1 MKNTPPFNHKN
12 DKSQHHSFTDP
23 LFESLHRA
31 SKAINMCITKDEN
44 YPEIGDILT
53 QGYSSDYNL
62 PLHFF
67 WKPFSRISVMNIPDA
82 IFEQYNK
89 TECYTQMGLFPEIQ
103 RAWITVD
110 NRLYLWNYLNGEDFQ
125 SYEDL
130 DRTIICIKLVKPRA
144 GVFIDSI
151 EFLLVISTLN
161 DIFLLGVE
169 YLASKSSENTKELV
183 FYSTKMSV
191 SVSGIDVLCIEGT
204 SDGRIFFSGKQDD
217 SIYEILYQA
226 DDGWFSKRCSKI
238 NHTGT
243 IIDKFIPKGLWFD
256 WKNETIQQLVMDN
269 SRNLLYALT
278 SKSSI
283 RAYHLQNQQSLNHV
297 ISYSYRSILAHA
309 QMVNASS
316 SLLDPRTTTI
326 ISLAPVPLSESN
338 QIYLIA
344 ITSTG
349 CRLYLRA
356 SRSIWSVNG
365 PPSTMTCTHVRFPPA
380 DSDNKQED
388 YKTQSSN
395 ISYKVLNNNILLNS
409 PSSFILTSVRIGHIF
424 SPGYFLAFK
433 PSSTSEGDQLF
444 ASAADTGRILYGT
457 LNNHRLSFVET
468 AGWIP
473 LEGYVQAVSLLT
485 PPIYC
490 PNELKTQ
497 YNTASPQIA
506 VLTNTGVHVIQRRNN
521 FQILY
526 SAIKYGVS
534 TLNGIEGEVQSFF
547 EMVGQA
553 EGCATCLGLIC
564 GRIDAASQPDEYYNV
579 KHFSNRNNVLTDSDI
594 VEIARKYYIEF
605 GGKPFTKQ
613 TQYKFG
619 QETLDL
625 DNVQLSGC
633 HDGQE
638 TLDLDNVQLSG
649 CHDGLVIYIARSI
662 GELWKKPFIKLT
674 INKKLSTKIYSSNFS
689 ASTLLRVRSEFITLL
704 EFFDNN
710 KSYIKGLVAPDQ
722 LSGSMSRSEEIS
734 FQAEHRALHALVLL
748 IRRIIEGLSFVYVL
762 IDDTPSK
769 LHDIISSLSKQ
780 SQDNCLKLTFED
792 LFSKESGKDLA
803 KDLVTAIVNKQLA
816 DGGSVDAVSES
827 LRKRCGGFCSADD
840 VIMYKAIEQLRRAKE
855 KSEFSEEKKRSLQE
869 CLRLFMKIAPNLTL
883 ENLNETVT
891 EFKDLSFHTGAIEL
905 CLTVAKAFD
914 PDDLSLSYI
923 IDGLPQNDFRYH
935 YYNRRM
941 KYYSLKSRRILKS
954 HSQLNLI
961 SYLLLPIQ
969 RIPRYKLLLFNLLEC
984 QDSLM
989 NFLHETSNCDME
1001 KSWKRLLY
1009 VSTIF
1014 LGLVRPRDLELNN
1027 ILFAMKA
1034 LSIGTFI
1041 CIGTFGLGIAAIS
1054 KALKVKNFEEFSTV
1068 IRIMIIQMNIYL
1080 KIYLDDFRYHY
1091 YNRRMKYYSLIF
1103 ETLLDIDKI
1112 VEETLDSDNS
1122 NIILLR
1128 DDTYKTAYL
1137 SRDELFHYSLYDW
1150 YVERGML
1157 ERILNIETPYV
1168 QTYLERKSINNL
1180 DLADLLWQYH
1190 SRHGLFYEAARVLYE
1205 LAQSN
1210 FPITLGQRIEYLSRG
1225 KSLCNCDVS
1234 LEIRPMM
1241 NKLAHDLQEELD
1253 VITIQDDIIQSIR
1266 GDERLSYGEIC
1277 LAIFHVSDYRGKA
1290 DIIQCWEKI
1299 IAKENDLALNK
1310 GIKAYEAI
1318 SDLIRRLGR
1327 KFGSSESVF
1336 PLEDLIPM
1344 LEVYSFERQ
1353 DDGIPQGWVIESL
1366 LSAGI
1371 SHSLIFSIL
1380 DEMIDRQESPW
1391 QTKSAVVFLIKDV
1404 VYLVTL
1410 WIRANTKAGFGRNER
1425 PLMKNNIVLIAL
1437 NKYSVLISNNMK
1449 LKESITRLIG
1459 DINKLI

>member
-1 MKNTPPFNHKN
+1 MENKAILGHK
-12 DKSQHHSFTDP
+12 DHKIQSHSSTDP
-23 LFESLHRA
+23 LFEPLYRA
-31 SKAINMCITKDEN
+31 STAINICITRDEN

-82 IFEQYNK
+82 IFEQYNR

-130 DRTIICIKLVKPRA
+130 DRTIICIKLVKPRP

-169 YLASKSSENTKELV
+169 YLTSKSSENAKELV

-204 SDGRIFFSGKQDD
+204 IDGRIFFSGKQDD
-217 SIYEILYQA
+217 SIYEILYQI
-226 DDGWFSKRCSKI
+226 DDGWFSKRCSKV

-243 IIDKFIPKGLWFD
+243 VIDRFVPKGLWFN
-256 WKNETIQQLVMDN
+256 WKNETILQLVIDN

-283 RAYHLQNQQSLNHV
+283 RAYHLANQQSLNHV
-297 ISYSYRSILAHA
+297 ISYSYRSIVAHA

-326 ISLAPVPLSESN
+326 ISLAPVPLTESS

-356 SRSIWSVNG
+356 SRSSWNING
-365 PPSTMTCTHVRFPPA
+365 PPSTMTCTHVRFPPV

-388 YKTQSSN
+388 YKVQPSN
-395 ISYKVLNNNILLNS
+395 ISYKVLNNNTLLNS
-409 PSSFILTSVRIGHIF
+409 LSSFILTSIRIGHVF

-433 PSSTSEGDQLF
+433 SSASVSEGDKLF
-444 ASAADTGRILYGT
+444 ASAADTGRILHGT
-457 LNNHRLSFVET
+457 LNNHRLSLIET

-485 PPIYC
+485 PPTYC

-497 YNTASPQIA
+497 YNSFSPQIA
-506 VLTNTGVHVIQRRNN
+506 VLTNTGVHIIQRRNN

-526 SAIKYGVS
+526 SAIKYGGS
-534 TLNGIEGEVQSFF
+534 TLNGVEKEIQSFF

-564 GRIDAASQPDEYYNV
+564 GRIDTVSQPDEYYNT
-579 KHFSNRNNVLTDSDI
+579 KYFSNRNNVLADSDVI
-594 VEIARKYYIEF
+594 EVARKYYIEF

-625 DNVQLSGC
+625 DNVQLSGR
-633 HDGQE
+633 
-638 TLDLDNVQLSG
+638 
-649 CHDGLVIYIARSI
+649 HDGLVIYIARSI
-662 GELWKKPFIKLT
+662 EELWKKPFIKHT
-674 INKKLSTKIYSSNFS
+674 INKKLSIKTYSSNFPP
-689 ASTLLRVRSEFITLL
+689 STLLRIRSEFITLL

-710 KSYIKGLVAPDQ
+710 KSYIKGLIAPDQ

-734 FQAEHRALHALVLL
+734 FQAEHRALHALILL
-748 IRRIIEGLSFVYVL
+748 IRRIIEGLSFVCVL

-792 LFSKESGKDLA
+792 LFSKESGKELA

-816 DGGSVDAVSES
+816 GGGSVDAVSES

-855 KSEFSEEKKRSLQE
+855 KFEFSEEKKRSLQE
-869 CLRLFMKIAPNLTL
+869 CLRLFIKIASNLTL
-883 ENLNETVT
+883 ENLNETVV
-891 EFKDLSFHTGAIEL
+891 EFRDLGFHTGAVEL
-905 CLTVAKAFD
+905 CLAVAKAFD
-914 PDDLSLSYI
+914 PDNLSLSYI
-923 IDGLPQNDFRYH
+923 IDGLPLNDFRH
-935 YYNRRM
+935 YY
-941 KYYSLKSRRILKS
+941 YS
-954 HSQLNLI
+954 Q
-961 SYLLLPIQ
+961 
-969 RIPRYKLLLFNLLEC
+969 
-984 QDSLM
+984 
-989 NFLHETSNCDME
+989 
-1001 KSWKRLLY
+1001 
-1009 VSTIF
+1009 
-1014 LGLVRPRDLELNN
+1014 
-1027 ILFAMKA
+1027 
-1034 LSIGTFI
+1034 
-1041 CIGTFGLGIAAIS
+1041 
-1054 KALKVKNFEEFSTV
+1054 
-1068 IRIMIIQMNIYL
+1068 
-1080 KIYLDDFRYHY
+1080 
-1091 YNRRMKYYSLIF
+1091 RMKYYSLIF
-1103 ETLLDIDKI
+1103 ETLYDIDKI
-1112 VEETLDSDNS
+1112 IEKTLDNDNS
-1122 NIILLR
+1122 NITLLR

-1137 SRDELFHYSLYDW
+1137 SKDELFHYSLYDW

-1168 QTYLERKSINNL
+1168 QAYLERKSINDL

-1190 SRHGLFYEAARVLYE
+1190 SRHGSFYEAARVLYE

-1210 FPITLGQRIEYLSRG
+1210 FPITLGQRMEYLSRG
-1225 KSLCNCDVS
+1225 KGLCNCDVS

-1266 GDERLSYGEIC
+1266 GDERLSLEKKHEMIRNLDGKLIPLTELFNKYADFLGYDEIC

-1290 DIIQCWEKI
+1290 DIIECWEKI
-1299 IAKENDLALNK
+1299 IAKENNLALSKN
-1310 GIKAYEAI
+1310 IKAYEAI
-1318 SDLIRRLGR
+1318 SELIRRLGR
-1327 KFGSSESVF
+1327 KFGSSENVF

-1344 LEVYSFERQ
+1344 LEVYNFERQ
-1353 DDGIPQGWVIESL
+1353 NDGMPQGWLIESF
-1366 LSAGI
+1366 LSAGV
-1371 SHSLIFSIL
+1371 SHGLIFSIL
-1380 DEMIDRQESPW
+1380 DEMIDRRESPW
-1391 QTKSAVVFLIKDV
+1391 QTKSSLVFLIKEAV
-1404 VYLVTL
+1404 HLITL
-1410 WIRANTKAGFGRNER
+1410 WVKANTKAGFGRNER
-1425 PLMKNNIVLIAL
+1425 PLMKNDIILIAL
-1437 NKYSVLISNNMK
+1437 NKYSVLVSNNMK
-1449 LKESITRLIG
+1449 LKESITRLIN
-1459 DINKLI
+1459 DINKII

>member
-1 MKNTPPFNHKN
+1 MENIALINHKN
-12 DKSQHHSFTDP
+12 RISESNSTTDN
-23 LFESLHRA
+23 LFGALQRA
-31 SKAINMCITKDEN
+31 SKEINMCLTRDEN

-53 QGYSSDYNL
+53 RLGYSSDYNL

-82 IFEQYNK
+82 IFEQYNR

-110 NRLYLWNYLNGEDFQ
+110 NRLYLWNYLSGEEFQ

-130 DRTIICIKLVKPRA
+130 DQTIICLKLVKPRA

-151 EFLLVISTLN
+151 EYLLVISTLN

-169 YLASKSSENTKELV
+169 NSASKSLENTKELI

-204 SDGRIFFSGKQDD
+204 ADGRIFFSGKQDD

-226 DDGWFSKRCSKI
+226 DDSWFSKRCSKV

-243 IIDKFIPKGLWFD
+243 LIDRFMPR
-256 WKNETIQQLVMDN
+256 ETIQQLVIDD

-283 RAYHLQNQQSLNHV
+283 RAYYLQNYQSLTHV
-297 ISYSYRSILAHA
+297 ISYSYRSLVAHA
-309 QMVNASS
+309 QMVNAGS

-356 SRSIWSVNG
+356 SKASWTVNG

-388 YKTQSSN
+388 YKVQTSN
-395 ISYKVLNNNILLNS
+395 ISYKVLNNNTLLNS
-409 PSSFILTSVRIGHIF
+409 LSSFILTSIRIGHVF

-433 PSSTSEGDQLF
+433 SSASEDDQLF

-457 LNNHRLSFVET
+457 LNNQRLSLVET

-485 PPIYC
+485 QPIYC

-497 YNTASPQIA
+497 YNSVSPQIA
-506 VLTNTGVHVIQRRNN
+506 VLTNTGVHIIQKRNN

-526 SAIKYGVS
+526 SAIKYGSS
-534 TLNGIEGEVQSFF
+534 TLNGVEGEVESFF

-564 GRIDAASQPDEYYNV
+564 GRMDTASQPDEYYNI
-579 KHFSNRNNVLTDSDI
+579 KYFPNRNNVLTDSDI
-594 VEIARKYYIEF
+594 IEVARKYYIEF
-605 GGKPFTKQ
+605 GGKPFAKQ
-613 TQYKFG
+613 AQYKFG
-619 QETLDL
+619 KFFILNFTKFLIILGQEMLDL
-625 DNVQLSGC
+625 DNVQLSGR
-633 HDGQE
+633 
-638 TLDLDNVQLSG
+638 
-649 CHDGLVIYIARSI
+649 HDGLVIYIARSI
-662 GELWKKPFIKLT
+662 SELWKKSFIKLT
-674 INKKLSTKIYSSNFS
+674 INKKLSTKIYSSNFP
-689 ASTLLRVRSEFITLL
+689 ASTLLRIRSEFITLFEFL
-704 EFFDNN
+704 ENN

-734 FQAEHRALHALVLL
+734 FQAEHRALYALILL
-748 IRRIIEGLSFVYVL
+748 IRRIIEGLSFVCVL

-769 LHDIISSLSKQ
+769 LHDIISSLSKK

-792 LFSKESGKDLA
+792 LFSKESGKELA

-816 DGGSVDAVSES
+816 CGGSVDAVSES

-855 KSEFSEEKKRSLQE
+855 KFEFVEEKKLSLQE
-869 CLRLFMKIAPNLTL
+869 CLRLFIKIASNLTF

-891 EFKDLSFHTGAIEL
+891 EFIDLGFHTGAVEL
-905 CLTVAKAFD
+905 CLAVAKAFD
-914 PDDLSLSYI
+914 PEDLSLSYM
-923 IDGLPQNDFRYH
+923 IDEYPQNDFRSH
-935 YYNRRM
+935 YY
-941 KYYSLKSRRILKS
+941 
-954 HSQLNLI
+954 
-961 SYLLLPIQ
+961 
-969 RIPRYKLLLFNLLEC
+969 
-984 QDSLM
+984 D
-989 NFLHETSNCDME
+989 
-1001 KSWKRLLY
+1001 
-1009 VSTIF
+1009 
-1014 LGLVRPRDLELNN
+1014 
-1027 ILFAMKA
+1027 
-1034 LSIGTFI
+1034 
-1041 CIGTFGLGIAAIS
+1041 
-1054 KALKVKNFEEFSTV
+1054 
-1068 IRIMIIQMNIYL
+1068 
-1080 KIYLDDFRYHY
+1080 
-1091 YNRRMKYYSLIF
+1091 RRMKYYSLIF
-1103 ETLLDIDKI
+1103 KTLLDIDKMI
-1112 VEETLDSDNS
+1112 QEETLDNDNS
-1122 NIILLR
+1122 NITMLR
-1128 DDTYKTAYL
+1128 DDTYKTVYM
-1137 SRDELFHYSLYDW
+1137 SKDELFHYSLYDW

-1157 ERILNIETPYV
+1157 ERILNIETSYV
-1168 QTYLERKSINNL
+1168 QAYLERKSLSNL

-1190 SRHGLFYEAARVLYE
+1190 SRHGSFYEAACVLYE

-1210 FPITLGQRIEYLSRG
+1210 FPITLGQRMEYLSRG
-1225 KSLCNCDVS
+1225 KGLCNCDVS

-1253 VITIQDDIIQSIR
+1253 VITVQDDIIQSIR
-1266 GDERLSYGEIC
+1266 GDERLSVEKKHEMIRNLNGKLIPLTDLFNKYADLLGYGEIC

-1299 IAKENDLALNK
+1299 IAKENDLALSK
-1310 GIKAYEAI
+1310 DIKAYEAI

-1327 KFGSSESVF
+1327 KFGSSENVF

-1344 LEVYSFERQ
+1344 LELYSFERL
-1353 DDGIPQGWVIESL
+1353 DDATPQGWVIESF
-1366 LSAGI
+1366 LSTGV
-1371 SHSLIFSIL
+1371 SHALIFSIL
-1380 DEMIDRQESPW
+1380 DEMIDRRENPW
-1391 QTKSAVVFLIKDV
+1391 QTKSALTFLIREV
-1404 VYLVTL
+1404 VHLVTL
-1410 WIRANTKAGFGRNER
+1410 WIKANTKAGFGRNER

-1437 NKYSVLISNNMK
+1437 NKYSVLVSNNMK

-1459 DINKLI
+1459 NINKII